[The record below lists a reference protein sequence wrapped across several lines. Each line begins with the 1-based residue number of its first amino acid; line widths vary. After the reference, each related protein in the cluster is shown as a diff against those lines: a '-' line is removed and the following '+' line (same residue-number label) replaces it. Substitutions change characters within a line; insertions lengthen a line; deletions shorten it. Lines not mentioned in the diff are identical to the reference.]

1 MDPFSKRNEQNSAA
15 AAIEQFNYNAAAA
28 ASSGNFEGNFEVYSN
43 NTLIDNTIQEMYN
56 INVEIAND
64 IINIDTEQNK
74 ADKNILMER
83 LKLND
88 FETRLI
94 KLEATLSRAT
104 QNHVLTLQESATLEK
119 IKKIKILNIRAI
131 ALMTTMT
138 TDTDIT
144 SKKIECIKKI
154 ARQLNLLTT
163 RSGGGRRRKSKNV
176 FKNMKNKKRKYSKS
190 RKACMSNKDN

>member
-15 AAIEQFNYNAAAA
+15 AAITQFNYNAAA
-28 ASSGNFEGNFEVYSN
+28 SSDNFEVYSN

-56 INVEIAND
+56 INVDIANE
-64 IINIDTEQNK
+64 IIKIDTEQNK
-74 ADKNILMER
+74 ADKNILMKR
-83 LKLND
+83 LKQND

-94 KLEATLSRAT
+94 NLEATLSRAT

-119 IKKIKILNIRAI
+119 INKIHGLNNNAI
-131 ALMTTMT
+131 ALIMTMTTET
-138 TDTDIT
+138 TDTDSII
-144 SKKIECIKKI
+144 SKKIELIKKI
-154 ARQLNLLTT
+154 ATQLKLLTT